1 MEKLLSSC
9 LIAIMLVFCSTPV
22 FSQEQSEF
30 KTIKLEPPTLEKG
43 VSIMQALKQ
52 RKSVREYSDQP
63 LAVPVLS
70 ELLWAA
76 NGVNRDDG
84 KRTAPAAM
92 NIQAVDLYVVL
103 PEGVYLYDAVKH
115 ELAPVAPG
123 DFRKAAGMQP
133 FVATAP
139 LNLLYVADF
148 DKFKDFKGP
157 DGKGAPETAK
167 LTWVAVEAG
176 CQAQNVGLYC
186 ASEGLGN
193 VVRASYDA
201 PKLAEILQLRPAQ
214 SIILAQTI
222 GYPK

>member
-1 MEKLLSSC
+1 MKELLRSC
-9 LIAIMLVFCSTPV
+9 LIATMLVLYSTSV
-22 FSQEQSEF
+22 LSQSQTEF
-30 KTIKLEPPTLEKG
+30 TTIKLEPPTLEKG
-43 VSIMQALKQ
+43 ISIMHALKQ
-52 RKSVREYSDQP
+52 RKSVREFSEQQ
-63 LAVPVLS
+63 LALPVLS

-103 PEGVYLYDAVKH
+103 PEGVYLYDAAKH

-139 LNLLYVADF
+139 VNLLYVADF
-148 DKFKDFKGP
+148 DKFKTSQGP
-157 DGKGAPETAK
+157 DAPETAK
-167 LTWVAVEAG
+167 LTWVAVAAG
-176 CQAQNVGLYC
+176 CQAQNIALYC

-201 PKLAEILQLRPAQ
+201 PKLGEVLQLRPAQ

>member
-9 LIAIMLVFCSTPV
+9 LIAIMLVFCCTSV
-22 FSQEQSEF
+22 FGQGQAEF

-52 RKSVREYSDQP
+52 RKSVREFSDQQ

-92 NIQAVDLYVVL
+92 NIQAVDLYVML
-103 PEGVYLYDAVKH
+103 QEGVYLYDAVKH

-148 DKFKDFKGP
+148 DKFKTSQVP
-157 DGKGAPETAK
+157 DAPEIAK
-167 LTWVAVEAG
+167 LTWVAVAAG
-176 CQAQNVGLYC
+176 CQAQNVALYC

-193 VVRASYDA
+193 VVRASFDA
-201 PKLAEILQLRPAQ
+201 QKLAEILQLRPAQ
-214 SIILAQTI
+214 SILLAQTI
-222 GYPK
+222 GYSK